1 MDDELIRNRLL
12 SGERIVWSG
21 RPGQGLILS
30 PRDTL
35 LIPFSLVW
43 CGFAVFWTVGASSMG
58 APSFFDLWGAMFIC
72 IGLYFVFGRF
82 LVDAWMRRGMR
93 YAVTDRR
100 VLIARA
106 GPFSKLTAI
115 GLNQLPDVNLNER
128 RSGRGTIRFGQQV
141 SMWGNRGMGGWT
153 PALDPTPQFIA
164 IEDAHRIFDLI
175 QRSAS
180 QD

>member
-1 MDDELIRNRLL
+1 MEDGTIQNRLL

-21 RPGQGLILS
+21 RPSQGLILT
-30 PRDTL
+30 PRDAL

-43 CGFAVFWTVGASSMG
+43 CGFAVFWTVGATGMG
-58 APSFFDLWGAMFIC
+58 ADVFFDLWGAMFIC

-82 LVDAWMRRGMR
+82 LIDAWVRRRMH

-106 GPFSKLTAI
+106 GPFSKFTAI
-115 GLNQLPDVNLNER
+115 GLTQLPDVNLDER
-128 RSGRGTIRFGQQV
+128 RNGCGTIRFGQEV
-141 SMWGNRGMGGWT
+141 SIWGNRGMGGWT
-153 PALDPTPQFIA
+153 PAFDPTPQFIA
-164 IEDAHRIFDLI
+164 IDNAHSVFDLI

-180 QD
+180 QA